1 MSRVGEILT
10 DKAETLY
17 GNGFTSKYLC
27 SLKNRSID
35 LSMPET
41 LENSLIE
48 SEMMSLSVKIS
59 RLLCI
64 GVPQSLLAY
73 SDLSRKLE
81 GLVIL
86 SVPLL
91 FLPFLYFKPFSPM
104 AFFFSSVSE
113 EI

>member
-1 MSRVGEILT
+1 
-10 DKAETLY
+10 
-17 GNGFTSKYLC
+17 
-27 SLKNRSID
+27 
-35 LSMPET
+35 MPVT

-48 SEMMSLSVKIS
+48 SKMMSLSVKIS

-91 FLPFLYFKPFSPM
+91 FLPLLLLETFLPNSIFLC
-104 AFFFSSVSE
+104 
-113 EI
+113 